1 MKTENTHKILLA
13 IVAIA
18 VGITSF
24 SYSVQAQSAGA
35 NRPDLQRR
43 RNVGVN
49 TNNCQMAQ
57 VYCTRPD
64 GNSGPITTMVC
75 PPRRPYQHIGPC
87 PRH

>member
-1 MKTENTHKILLA
+1 MKHQNISKALVA

-18 VGITSF
+18 AGITSF
-24 SYSVQAQSAGA
+24 SYSVQAQSSGV
-35 NRPDLQRR
+35 NRHDLQLR

-49 TNNCQMAQ
+49 NNCQMAQ

-64 GNSGPITTMVC
+64 GNSGPITTMIC

>member
-1 MKTENTHKILLA
+1 MKQQNTSKALVA
-13 IVAIA
+13 IVAIV
-18 VGITSF
+18 VGTTSL
-24 SYSVQAQSAGA
+24 SYSAQAQSAGA

-49 TNNCQMAQ
+49 THCQMAQ

>member
-1 MKTENTHKILLA
+1 MKQQNTSKALVA
-13 IVAIA
+13 IVAIV
-18 VGITSF
+18 VGTTSL
-24 SYSVQAQSAGA
+24 SYSAQAQSAGA
-35 NRPDLQRR
+35 NSPALQRR

-49 TNNCQMAQ
+49 TNCQMAQ

-64 GNSGPITTMVC
+64 GNSGPITIMVC

>member
-1 MKTENTHKILLA
+1 MA

-24 SYSVQAQSAGA
+24 SYSAQAQSAGA
-35 NRPDLQRR
+35 NRPDLKRR
-43 RNVGVN
+43 RNVEVN
-49 TNNCQMAQ
+49 TNCQMAQ

-64 GNSGPITTMVC
+64 GNSGPITTLVC

>member
-1 MKTENTHKILLA
+1 MKQQNNSKALVA
-13 IVAIA
+13 IVAIV
-18 VGITSF
+18 VGTTSL
-24 SYSVQAQSAGA
+24 SYSAQAQSAGA

-49 TNNCQMAQ
+49 TNCQMAQ

>member
-1 MKTENTHKILLA
+1 MKQQNTSKALVA
-13 IVAIA
+13 IVAIV
-18 VGITSF
+18 VGTTSL
-24 SYSVQAQSAGA
+24 SYSAQAQSAGA
-35 NRPDLQRR
+35 NSPVLQRR

-49 TNNCQMAQ
+49 TNCQMAQ